1 MIAPLKDKTWLTSTA
16 PQRQLRRARRLLAD
30 MLLADR
36 EAAEATPTPAWQA
49 WLLSM
54 WIVVVAVAYLV
65 SMARSFQ

>member
-30 MLLADR
+30 MLLTER
-36 EAAEATPTPAWQA
+36 EPVEATPTPAWQA
-49 WLLSM
+49 WLLCT
-54 WIVVVAVAYLV
+54 WVVVVAVAYLI